1 MIHSALSGLF
11 WLPVLAAQLPILF
24 YVFPVTAVI
33 ALVYSASRFE
43 DPSAILRKSF
53 RLFSQIMVFLVGIL
67 LFLYVLTVRL

>member
-1 MIHSALSGLF
+1 MTPTVLSGCLG
-11 WLPVLAAQLPILF
+11 LPVLAAQLPILF
-24 YVFPVTAVI
+24 YMFPVTAVI

-43 DPSAILRKSF
+43 DPVAILRKSF